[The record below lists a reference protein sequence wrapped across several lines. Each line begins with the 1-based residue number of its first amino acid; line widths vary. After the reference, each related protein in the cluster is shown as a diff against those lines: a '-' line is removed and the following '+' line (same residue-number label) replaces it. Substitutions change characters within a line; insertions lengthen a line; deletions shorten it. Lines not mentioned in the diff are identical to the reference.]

1 MVSGDRDRLIQALVN
16 LLSNAIKV
24 SPPDAVVVVD
34 AMQEGDLVCIS
45 VRDRGPGISH
55 DKMHRLFE
63 KFEQLDAA
71 LSHRAG
77 GTGLGLAITKA
88 LVEQHG
94 GHIRV
99 ESTPGQ
105 GSTFTM
111 CIPRA
116 PGERAEPPAAGPAA
130 LPPRSTASVPARTD
144 AARVLV
150 ADDEEDVR
158 EVLVEALQR
167 RGFAVTTASDGEEAL
182 RVLRRDA
189 VDAAVLDLHM
199 PLINGYDVIR
209 YVRTDGPQPRLPIV
223 VLTGAVDQ
231 LDSLELLGANIVLAK
246 PTDIRRLLM
255 EVEALLP
262 QASAAVRE

>member
-1 MVSGDRDRLIQALVN
+1 VPAR
-16 LLSNAIKV
+16 
-24 SPPDAVVVVD
+24 
-34 AMQEGDLVCIS
+34 
-45 VRDRGPGISH
+45 
-55 DKMHRLFE
+55 
-63 KFEQLDAA
+63 
-71 LSHRAG
+71 
-77 GTGLGLAITKA
+77 
-88 LVEQHG
+88 
-94 GHIRV
+94 
-99 ESTPGQ
+99 
-105 GSTFTM
+105 
-111 CIPRA
+111 
-116 PGERAEPPAAGPAA
+116 PPAARELVAAAEEALRAVRVAA
-130 LPPRSTASVPARTD
+130 LP
-144 AARVLV
+144 
-150 ADDEEDVR
+150 
-158 EVLVEALQR
+158 R
-167 RGFAVTTASDGEEAL
+167 RGCAVTTASDGEEAL